1 MFPDIVKTT
10 GSGQFSRSDGTLG
23 SSEGI
28 RVEILQQH
36 CNINILQGLGGL
48 SKTSTSAFGGSIG
61 MGGTTKSFTGNGK
74 GRVGPSGSSGA
85 KGITHLMNLTDKDN
99 RRFF

>member
-1 MFPDIVKTT
+1 
-10 GSGQFSRSDGTLG
+10 
-23 SSEGI
+23 
-28 RVEILQQH
+28 
-36 CNINILQGLGGL
+36 
-48 SKTSTSAFGGSIG
+48 